1 MTIKMD
7 KQMDAQQV
15 ISEIK
20 HEQRELE
27 REISGL
33 IGKFCDK
40 TGIKAFDMEIRLN
53 GYSTGGAP
61 IVNINS
67 KI

>member
-1 MTIKMD
+1 MNAEK
-7 KQMDAQQV
+7 V

-20 HEQRELE
+20 LEQRELE
-27 REISGL
+27 DKISGL
-33 IGKFCDK
+33 IGEFCDK
-40 TGIKAFDMEIRLN
+40 TGIKAFDMEISLN
-53 GYSTGGAP
+53 GYSTGGKP